1 MIRPSSVAARAT
13 PLAVLIANISGSA
26 ALLQLLGDKLAA
38 ESVGESLA
46 GLRTAAA
53 RYDGTVVKTVG
64 DQFIARFDSADLAM
78 QAASAM
84 QASMSARPGGLA
96 LKVGFTIGPV
106 IQDHQDIFGDTVNL
120 AARLA
125 EMANP
130 RQILTTRQAVDRMA
144 PFLRTLCRSL
154 YTTTV
159 KGKAEKVSVYEAAW
173 SKDKITTFVGNA
185 GEQDSRG
192 PAMLKLSW
200 RGKAWTMDERRD
212 VLNAGRGPENEIVVV
227 GDNVSRHHARI
238 FLRHGKFVIAD
249 ESANGTYVRAHHRA
263 EVHLHREEF
272 ILLGRGT
279 ISLGQSVAEVGD
291 DAISFEVE

>member
-1 MIRPSSVAARAT
+1 MADRAT
-13 PLAVLIANISGSA
+13 TLAVLIANISGSA

-46 GLRTAAA
+46 GLRAAA
-53 RYDGTVVKTVG
+53 GRFDGIVVKTVG

-78 QAASAM
+78 QAASSM
-84 QASMSARPGGLA
+84 QAGMSARPDGLA
-96 LKVGFTIGPV
+96 LKIGFALGPV
-106 IQDHQDIFGDTVNL
+106 IQDNQDIFGDTVNL

-130 RQILTTRQAVDRMA
+130 RQILTTRQTVDRMA

-159 KGKAEKVSVYEAAW
+159 KGKAAKIAVYEAAW
-173 SKDKITTFVGNA
+173 SKDKVTTFVGDA
-185 GEQDSRG
+185 GEREASG
-192 PAMLKLSW
+192 PAMLKLAW
-200 RGKAWTMDERRD
+200 RGKVWSMDERRD
-212 VLNAGRGPENEIVVV
+212 VLHAGRGPENDIVVV

-249 ESANGTYVRAHHRA
+249 ESANGTCVRAHQRA
-263 EVHLHREEF
+263 EVQLHREEF

>member
-1 MIRPSSVAARAT
+1 
-13 PLAVLIANISGSA
+13 
-26 ALLQLLGDKLAA
+26 LLGDKLAA
-38 ESVGESLA
+38 EAVGESLA
-46 GLRTAAA
+46 GLRAAA
-53 RYDGTVVKTVG
+53 GRFSGTVVKTVG

-84 QASMSARPGGLA
+84 QASMSARPDGLA

-130 RQILTTRQAVDRMA
+130 RQILTTRQAVDRLA
-144 PFLRTLCRSL
+144 PFLRNVCRSL

-159 KGKAEKVSVYEAAW
+159 KGKAEKISVYEAAW
-173 SKDKITTFVGNA
+173 HSDKAATFVGDTR
-185 GEQDSRG
+185 EQDSRG
-192 PAMLKLSW
+192 PATLKLSS
-200 RGKAWTMDERRD
+200 RGKVWTVDERRD
-212 VLNAGRGPENEIVVV
+212 ALHAGRGPENEIVVA
-227 GDNVSRHHARI
+227 GDNVSRSHARI
-238 FLRHGKFVIAD
+238 FLRQGKFVIAD
-249 ESANGTYVRAHHRA
+249 ESANGTYLRVQQRA
-263 EVHLHREEF
+263 EVYLHREEF
-272 ILLGRGT
+272 VLLGRGS

>member
-1 MIRPSSVAARAT
+1 VADRDK

-46 GLRTAAA
+46 GLRAAA
-53 RYDGTVVKTVG
+53 ERFGGTVVKTVG
-64 DQFIARFDSADLAM
+64 DQIIARFDSADLAM
-78 QAASAM
+78 QAASSM
-84 QASMSARPGGLA
+84 QAAMSARSEGLA
-96 LKVGFTIGPV
+96 LKVGFTLGPV
-106 IQDHQDIFGDTVNL
+106 IHDNQDIFGDTVNL

-159 KGKAEKVSVYEAAW
+159 KGKAARISVYEAAW
-173 SKDKITTFVGNA
+173 SKDKVTTFVGDTGEREA
-185 GEQDSRG
+185 GG
-192 PAMLKLSW
+192 PAKLKLTW
-200 RGKAWTMDERRD
+200 RGNAWTIDERRD
-212 VLNAGRGPENEIVVV
+212 VLHAGRGPENDIVVV
-227 GDNVSRHHARI
+227 GDSVSRHHARI
-238 FLRHGKFVIAD
+238 FLRHGKFVLAD
-249 ESANGTYVRAHHRA
+249 ESANGTCVRAHRRA
-263 EVHLHREEF
+263 EVQLHREEF

-279 ISLGQSVAEVGD
+279 ISLGQSAAEAGD
-291 DAISFEVE
+291 DAIHFEVE